1 MLVAPLG
8 VRAQQADSL
17 RLRLDHIL
25 APLDKSQVPTR
36 LLADYAAPLA
46 RLTSFDGT
54 LADSTRTTP
63 LLFRALYATAATAC
77 LYGTNP
83 LLDLPDYNQRV
94 AAVEA
99 TSETVIPVMVQ
110 RVDYARLRPD
120 AVSQNL
126 LSVQNGQLY
135 APH

>member
-1 MLVAPLG
+1 MNKLYCLLLAFVLAAPLG

-63 LLFRALYATAATAC
+63 LLFRALYATACITGA
-77 LYGTNP
+77 NP
-83 LLDLPDYNQRV
+83 LLDLPTYQ
-94 AAVEA
+94 
-99 TSETVIPVMVQ
+99 P
-110 RVDYARLRPD
+110 ARG
-120 AVSQNL
+120 SGG
-126 LSVQNGQLY
+126 GQ
-135 APH
+135 